1 MDSAPESS
9 VARFAGM
16 GIAVLTWYGL
26 GLQFYVSIATAR
38 ANGTS
43 VSTAIVNYFSFFT
56 ILTNFLVALVL
67 TQLCVRRRAHEA
79 FFARAGV
86 QATAAT
92 SIAIVGIVYSLVL
105 RQLWTPEGLQKIAD
119 IVLHDAVPVL
129 YVLYWLSFSRQG
141 DLRFRDVP
149 RWLVYP
155 AIYLLYTLIRGVI
168 SGRYPYPF
176 LDAGSLGYA
185 RTFLNV
191 VALMA
196 GFLAVGF
203 LLLVIGR
210 SLNRRRV

>member
-1 MDSAPESS
+1 MDSAPQSN
-9 VARFAGM
+9 VARSAGM
-16 GIAVLTWYGL
+16 GIAVLAWYGL

-67 TQLCVRRRAHEA
+67 TQLCVRRRAHEP
-79 FFARAGV
+79 FFARASV
-86 QATAAT
+86 QAAAAT

-105 RQLWTPEGLQKIAD
+105 RQLWDPEGLQKIAD

-129 YVLYWLSFSRQG
+129 YVLYWLWFSRKG

-155 AIYLLYTLIRGVI
+155 ASYLLYTLIRGVI
-168 SGRYPYPF
+168 TGRYPYPF
-176 LDAGSLGYA
+176 LDAGNLGYP
-185 RTFLNV
+185 RFFLNIV
-191 VALMA
+191 VLIA

-210 SLNRRRV
+210 GLNRRRV